1 MRKIDMIATGK
12 SIKAHCEQA
21 GFSPKD
27 LSRELNLDLSTVYY
41 WFQGKVLP
49 RFDTAY
55 SIAEMCNCN
64 MDDLIVLKEDNE
76 NVN

>member
-49 RFDTAY
+49 RFDTA
-55 SIAEMCNCN
+55 
-64 MDDLIVLKEDNE
+64 
-76 NVN
+76 